1 MQAEVLRAKVAA
13 FRAAYDEIA
22 ACAIDTVTHAELLP
36 EMDELEALAC
46 QLPALRH
53 RMQAQLQAQTT
64 PRELG
69 AKSWREVVMTRW
81 RLSSA
86 EASRRITE
94 AAVLG
99 PRKALSGEPLGPVL
113 PATAAAQALGLVT
126 DEHVAE
132 IRKGVAKLPG
142 FVDDPTRT
150 QIEVDW
156 VRKAVGTGPKAL
168 ADTVKRTVFLLDQD
182 GPAPDDAERA
192 RRRGMSVGPQQPNG
206 MIHATADFTP
216 AAWAAWEALYAKFAA
231 PGMCNPDDEHP
242 CTSGTPTQEQ
252 IDSDT
257 RTLAQRRH
265 DAMAFIGRQAVTKG
279 ELGQHNGLPTTIIV
293 RTTLQDLE
301 SRAGIG
307 VTGGGTLLPVSDV
320 LNLAAQANSHHYLAV
335 FDQATGSALDLFRAR
350 RTASVAQRL
359 MLIARDGGCTKPSCT
374 VTAYGCQVH
383 HAALDWTD
391 GGETNVN
398 DNALACGCDNRM
410 VGPDGW
416 TTRINDQHEVEW
428 IPPPHLDTGQTRIND
443 YHQPEKLRPPPDD
456 AWTPPTPDDNRAG
469 DEPSAD
475 NEHAVEEPTSP
486 DSTITAQDWIDAW
499 APDEPPA
506 DDETWNPHD
515 PPVYEALPDGDERA
529 GDEPP
534 AENPHAVEEPTPPD
548 STITAQDWIDAW
560 APDEPSAPD
569 QTCSPHGPPAHDE
582 STTND
587 DNRTRASSDP
597 DPPDGKAA

>member
-1 MQAEVLRAKVAA
+1 MEAQAI
-13 FRAAYDEIA
+13 RAAMTALHAAYAQFA
-22 ACAIDTVTHAELLP
+22 ACGIDTLTR
-36 EMDELEALAC
+36 DELVAVADDLEILDC
-46 QLPALRH
+46 QLPSQRH
-53 RMQAQLQAQTT
+53 RVLARLQTQASPQ
-64 PRELG
+64 ELG
-69 AKSWREVVMTRW
+69 AKSWREVLMTRW
-81 RLSSA
+81 RLSTE
-86 EASRRITE
+86 EANRRLTD
-94 AAVLG
+94 AKLLG
-99 PRKALSGEPLGPVL
+99 PRQAVSGEPLAPVL
-113 PATAAAQALGLVT
+113 PATATAQSLGLIT
-126 DEHVAE
+126 QEHVKE

-142 FVDDPTRT
+142 FVDTPTRS

-182 GPAPDDAERA
+182 GPVPDDAERE
-192 RRRGMSVGPQQPNG
+192 RRRGVSIGPQQPNG

-216 AAWAAWEALYAKFAA
+216 AAWATWEALYAKFAA

-265 DAMAFIGRQAVTKG
+265 DAMAYIGRQALTKG

-293 RTTLQDLE
+293 RTTLQDLQ

-320 LNLAAQANSHHYLAV
+320 LNLAAQASSHHYLAV
-335 FDQATGSALDLFRAR
+335 FDGATGSALDLFRAR

-374 VTAYGCQVH
+374 VPAYGCQVH

-410 VGPDGW
+410 VGPGGW
-416 TTRINDQHEVEW
+416 TTRINEQHEVEW
-428 IPPPHLDTGQTRIND
+428 IPPPGLDTGQARIND
-443 YHQPEKLRPPPDD
+443 YHQPEKLHPPPDD
-456 AWTPPTPDDNRAG
+456 AWTPPTVA
-469 DEPSAD
+469 DEPSASGPPAAAHD
-475 NEHAVEEPTSP
+475 AARDPHDPPATDEPPDDDEREVDEPTPP
-486 DSTITAQDWIDAW
+486 DRTITAQDWIDAW
-499 APDEPPA
+499 
-506 DDETWNPHD
+506 TH
-515 PPVYEALPDGDERA
+515 
-529 GDEPP
+529 
-534 AENPHAVEEPTPPD
+534 
-548 STITAQDWIDAW
+548 
-560 APDEPSAPD
+560 DEPSAPD
-569 QTCSPHGPPAHDE
+569 QTCSPHDPPVYEALPDEDERAGDEPSATAPHDARDLNDSAASDDT
-582 STTND
+582 STDELATNG
-587 DNRTRASSDP
+587 DNTTHQSGP